1 MKNAKRNTAIAVTA
15 AVLVGGG
22 GLAVAAT
29 SGDDHAKEQKAII
42 DNAAKRLSVTPDALT
57 SALKGAFEDQLDQ
70 AVKDGKITQK
80 QADAMKARIA
90 KGDLPFGGGGRGHG
104 GPGGPGGFDGHR
116 GPGGPGGHG
125 EELTAAA
132 KYLGLTEA
140 QLRAKLVKGTTLA
153 AIAKDQN
160 KDVAGLEAALVDAKK
175 ADLAQAV
182 KDGKLTQK
190 QADAIEK
197 GIAAHVKD
205 EVENGRP
212 AHGPGGPGGPG
223 GPDGARHFKGGSAPT
238 PPVSGGNPA

>member
-132 KYLGLTEA
+132 TYLGLTEA

-153 AIAKDQN
+153 KIAKDQN
-160 KDVAGLEAALVDAKK
+160 KDVAGLEAAIVDAKK

-182 KDGKLTQK
+182 KDGKLTQA

-197 GIAAHVKD
+197 DLAAHVKD

-212 AHGPGGPGGPG
+212 AHGPRGPGGKG
-223 GPDGARHFKGGSAPT
+223 GPDHMRGFGGRP
-238 PPVSGGNPA
+238 

>member
-212 AHGPGGPGGPG
+212 DHGPG
-223 GPDGARHFKGGSAPT
+223 GPDGKRGFGGH
-238 PPVSGGNPA
+238 PA

>member
-1 MKNAKRNTAIAVTA
+1 MKNAKRNTAIAVSA
-15 AVLVGGG
+15 IVLLGGG

-29 SGDDHAKEQKAII
+29 SGDDHAKEQKAVI

-80 QADAMKARIA
+80 QADAMKARLA
-90 KGDLPFGGGGRGHG
+90 KGDLPLGGGPGHGHGGPGGFDGHG
-104 GPGGPGGFDGHR
+104 GPGGPGG
-116 GPGGPGGHG
+116 HG
-125 EELTAAA
+125 AELTAAA

-140 QLRAKLVKGTTLA
+140 QLRAKVVKGTTLA
-153 AIAKDQN
+153 KIAKAQG
-160 KDVAGLEAALVDAKK
+160 KDVAGLEAAIVDAKK

-182 KDGKLTQK
+182 KDGKLTQT

-197 GIAAHVKD
+197 DLAAHVKD

-212 AHGPGGPGGPG
+212 AHGPRGPGGKG
-223 GPDGARHFKGGSAPT
+223 GPDHMRGFGGRP
-238 PPVSGGNPA
+238 